1 MNSRF
6 SSVFFGFTSP
16 NLNSHKVRGSIKGTY
31 SNMDKVNYVLLK
43 LRYYLKNLV
52 KFYIYNIVYNR
63 IPSGGKKSLKT
74 KFNLVNKDY

>member
-1 MNSRF
+1 
-6 SSVFFGFTSP
+6 
-16 NLNSHKVRGSIKGTY
+16 
-31 SNMDKVNYVLLK
+31 MDKVNYVLLK

-63 IPSGGKKSLKT
+63 IPSGGKKSLET